1 MNKKFFIVM
10 SVLALFAVAGIFAE
24 ESVKNPATE
33 TQVEQQAPQDNA
45 KAIKYINSNV
55 KIIIA
60 GGYPEDVC
68 HPLQL
73 QEYRVRQPGG
83 RLRSVRVTTL

>member
-45 KAIKYINSNV
+45 KAIK
-55 KIIIA
+55 
-60 GGYPEDVC
+60 
-68 HPLQL
+68 
-73 QEYRVRQPGG
+73 
-83 RLRSVRVTTL
+83 